1 MDYCLLAI
9 GGDCSGSARS
19 SNDYI
24 PLDKSDMYLVGQY
37 MRNQLERDIMFA
49 SANDCSEAMR
59 KLYKSETCQHL
70 FDEHHALG
78 NALIAIGVFHH
89 KWHKRTQWKLCAIE
103 LELHEFANASECP
116 RKPDGYNA
124 YGELA
129 GTR

>member
-9 GGDCSGSARS
+9 GGDCHEGARS
-19 SNDYI
+19 TNDYI

-49 SANDCSEAMR
+49 SADDQ
-59 KLYKSETCQHL
+59 LGVYKTDKCQQL

-78 NALIAIGVFHH
+78 NALIAVGVFHH

-103 LELHEFANASECP
+103 LELHEFANATECP

>member
-19 SNDYI
+19 SSAYI

-49 SANDCSEAMR
+49 SANDQ
-59 KLYKSETCQHL
+59 LGVYKTDKCQQL

-103 LELHEFANASECP
+103 LELPEFANASECP